1 MVTWLGD
8 WLRDIIA
15 VIMLAVFMELLLPNK
30 AMQRYARLVIGLL
43 ILLTILSP
51 ILRLLQGDFSARLG
65 DSVRQWE
72 MGSGTQEIKMPTLQ
86 DIQKDAENLSKQRDN
101 QAAALTQQTLE
112 KAMAKAVGERTKA
125 KVQQVDVELKWAVEG
140 SRRTPYLNKVTVTL
154 AAAEAAQ
161 SGKGDAGGDANRGG
175 QVDEVQ
181 PVDVTVK
188 VDAGAAEGSSG
199 AGGASGGDTNV
210 DADAEEAWVKV
221 SPALGDKVRSVLADG
236 WGVSPEIV
244 LVRQPAAG

>member
-51 ILRLLQGDFSARLG
+51 VLRLLQGDFSSRLS

-72 MGSGTQEIKMPTLQ
+72 MGSGTQDIKMPTLQ
-86 DIQKDAENLSKQRDN
+86 DIQKDAENLSKRRDS

-112 KAMAKAVGERTKA
+112 KAMANAVSERTKA
-125 KVQQVDVELKWAVEG
+125 KVEQVDVELKWVAEG
-140 SRRTPYLNKVTVTL
+140 SRRTPYLSKVTVTM
-154 AAAEAAQ
+154 AAVEASQ
-161 SGKGDAGGDANRGG
+161 PGKGDAAQDTKPDV
-175 QVDEVQ
+175 QVDEVK
-181 PVDVTVK
+181 PVDVSIK
-188 VDAGAAEGSSG
+188 VDTGSVESG
-199 AGGASGGDTNV
+199 ATGKSSAGDELAE
-210 DADAEEAWVKV
+210 DAWMKV

-236 WGVSPEIV
+236 WGVNPEIV
-244 LVRQPAAG
+244 LVRQPAANDRRH